1 MNQTYLRLLNY
12 LSTSPVT
19 PQLGNLFTLPPTM
32 SDITLGLYNKRDLDS
47 WIWEHQGQ
55 HAVIYVDGGGR
66 STRPQEKIA
75 IAIYG
80 GHLLFSTEGR
90 GAESYNSWN
99 AINDCLST
107 LDNTKNEWSTKN
119 ILQIRD
125 EWEGWNHISFYEENE
140 DGDISVNFEGQITTI
155 YIWNQSAGEYL
166 TKNLY
171 EVYNSQELQDTFDSL
186 VTVDNPIYVSWDAID
201 IRALIDR
208 NFDLIPLI
216 SLNYP
221 GGSY

>member
-32 SDITLGLYNKRDLDS
+32 SDTTLGRYNKRDLDS

-55 HAVIYVDGGGR
+55 HAVIYVEDF
-66 STRPQEKIA
+66 SSEQKNPQIS

-80 GHLLFSTEGR
+80 GNILNTSEGR
-90 GAESYNSWN
+90 GVESYNSWN
-99 AINDCLST
+99 AINDHLST
-107 LDNTKNEWSTKN
+107 LDKTKNEWSTKN
-119 ILQIRD
+119 ILEIRD

-140 DGDISVNFEGQITTI
+140 DGKISVDFEGQITTI
-155 YIWNQSAGEYL
+155 YVWNQSAGEYL

-171 EVYNSQELQDTFDSL
+171 EVYESQELQDIFDSL

-201 IRALIDR
+201 IRVLIDR